1 MTRPPTIEPFLEPE
15 VQWYS
20 PSSAHQPG
28 PWESTASTISAAAIL
43 LVAWDIVAQE
53 GPFPGLVRPIDL
65 AARPVTV
72 AVGWLLGL
80 GLAAVSLGIWAAHVR
95 GRRPPVQGAM
105 VLPRLPVFLRFDG
118 REVVVVGGGPM
129 AASKIPALLQAGAS
143 VTVVAPAIADA
154 IDRTRVRV
162 VERPFDP
169 ADLDGAW
176 FVTAA
181 APPDVNRQVREAAE
195 ARHLFVNAV
204 DDPVNATAYLGG
216 TVSRGGITIA
226 ISTAGQA
233 PALAGLLREGLEALL
248 PEDLDEWLTQAHTL
262 SRHQRAEGVPMSAR
276 RPQLL
281 EALNRRYAAGPSPD
295 SPSGTAP

>member
-1 MTRPPTIEPFLEPE
+1 MNRPPTIEPFLEPE
-15 VQWYS
+15 VQWYEP
-20 PSSAHQPG
+20 PSEHQPG

-43 LVAWDIVAQE
+43 LVAWDILARD
-53 GPFPGLVRPIDL
+53 GPFPGVVRPVDL
-65 AARPVTV
+65 AAQPLTV
-72 AVGWLLGL
+72 AVGWMLGVV
-80 GLAAVSLGIWAAHVR
+80 LAAVALGMWIAHVR
-95 GRRPPVQGAM
+95 GRRSLVQRPL

-118 REVVVVGGGPM
+118 RPVVVVGGGPM
-129 AASKIPALLQAGAS
+129 AASKIPALLEAGAS

-162 VERPFDP
+162 VERPFVP

-181 APPDVNRQVREAAE
+181 APPDVNREVREAAE

-204 DDPVNATAYLGG
+204 DDPANATAYLGG

-248 PEDLDEWLTQAHTL
+248 PKDLGEWLTQAHAL
-262 SRHQRAEGVPMSAR
+262 SRQQRAEGVPMSAR

-281 EALNRRYAAGPSPD
+281 DALNRRYAAGPS
-295 SPSGTAP
+295 SHAPSGTAP